1 MPQLYRSHPS
11 QVCRS
16 LRALVSEKSVWTTIL
31 RWVYR
36 EQGTFGPSYPF
47 NSMNVEEL
55 QKAAIAPQLFKGL
68 VTGQSWPAEELHKAQ
83 MLKPVTELM
92 PFCKRGSGQ
101 RQGQK
106 GACIRHLVP
115 GGRLLLQVKQAGETG
130 GTLEIELWDLG
141 IPGSPLRREPI
152 HIAQMKDDEHP
163 EFKVTA
169 LVSHVDGEALRVAV
183 QLSDPSKGRP
193 ILYGDLLLIRTDDAI
208 VLWNFVRHACSAI
221 SFGDVEIGR
230 PEEVVVLAADMII
243 AFRRGLL
250 WGEVHVWELPPAAEF
265 KKVTTPSFKVAVAA
279 GSTPPDKVLLMPLPE
294 DEDDRNHSLNVP
306 SGAHTLPLTFDIFSW
321 PWRGNRSRPVP
332 WVGPKTRVINS
343 CLRCTLNF
351 KRPLEV
357 DATLDASSRSKADLL
372 SIDVAGS
379 FKIQVQG
386 TGESSISPQFSPSLS
401 GSNLT
406 FAFIKSRTMERKKGS
421 NHSKSRYSTF
431 AYFLQDSSE
440 S

>member
-1 MPQLYRSHPS
+1 
-11 QVCRS
+11 
-16 LRALVSEKSVWTTIL
+16 
-31 RWVYR
+31 
-36 EQGTFGPSYPF
+36 
-47 NSMNVEEL
+47 
-55 QKAAIAPQLFKGL
+55 
-68 VTGQSWPAEELHKAQ
+68 
-83 MLKPVTELM
+83 
-92 PFCKRGSGQ
+92 
-101 RQGQK
+101 
-106 GACIRHLVP
+106 
-115 GGRLLLQVKQAGETG
+115 
-130 GTLEIELWDLG
+130 
-141 IPGSPLRREPI
+141 
-152 HIAQMKDDEHP
+152 MKDDEHP

-183 QLSDPSKGRP
+183 QLSDPSKGRVVKLMRISLSDDNAFFTGHKFLHLSNALQRLGGHEQEP

-208 VLWNFVRHACSAI
+208 VLWNFVCHACSAI

-294 DEDDRNHSLNVP
+294 DEDDRIHSLNVP

-321 PWRGNRSRPVP
+321 FWRGIRSHPVP
-332 WVGPKTRVINS
+332 TRVINS

-357 DATLDASSRSKADLL
+357 DAALDAADLL

-379 FKIQVQG
+379 FKIRVQG
-386 TGESSISPQFSPSLS
+386 TGESLISPQFSPSLS

-421 NHSKSRYSTF
+421 NHSESRYSTF
-431 AYFLQDSSE
+431 AYFLQGSSE
-440 S
+440 SVGTRRAGRTVASNSSSGTGSSLHTDPASVRVTRFYEPRKSGREMDSWTACPASGRMVSRDCDEADMVLLDFLN